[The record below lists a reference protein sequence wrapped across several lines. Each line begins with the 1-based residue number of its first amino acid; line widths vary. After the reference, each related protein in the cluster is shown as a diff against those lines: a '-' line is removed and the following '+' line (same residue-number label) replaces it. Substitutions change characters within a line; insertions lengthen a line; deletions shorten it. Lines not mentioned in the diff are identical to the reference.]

1 MRTLPGLILL
11 AAGLP
16 TAAAADYEEVR
27 DLSLNADGIGA
38 LEIAAGAGSLL
49 VTGVAE
55 SSTIVVE
62 AIIRIPGE
70 DAEGAR
76 EIIESNLV
84 LSLERDDDRAVLEAR
99 FENGSWFSGD
109 SGSIELEVTVPE
121 AMALDIEDGSGSI
134 AIRDITADIGIED
147 GSGSIDL
154 RQVGGQVTIDDG
166 SGSISAQQVGG
177 DITITDGSGS
187 LEVAQVA
194 GSVVIDDG
202 SGSITVSGVA
212 RDLQI
217 LESGSGSLS
226 ITGVNGRTD
235 TGN

>member
-1 MRTLPGLILL
+1 MRTLLSLILL
-11 AAGLP
+11 AAGLS

-27 DLSLNADGIGA
+27 DLSLNADGISA
-38 LEIAAGAGSLL
+38 LEIDAGAGSLL
-49 VTGVAE
+49 VTGLAGT
-55 SSTIVVE
+55 STIVVE
-62 AIIRIPGE
+62 AIIRIPDQ

-84 LSLERDDDRAVLEAR
+84 LSLERDEDRAVLEAR
-99 FENGSWFSGD
+99 FEDGSWFSGD
-109 SGSIELEVTVPE
+109 SGSIQLEVTVPE
-121 AMALDIEDGSGSI
+121 ALALDIVDGSGSI
-134 AIRDITADIGIED
+134 TIRDVTADIAVED

-166 SGSISAQQVGG
+166 SGSISAEQVGG

-187 LEVAQVA
+187 LKVA
-194 GSVVIDDG
+194 GVEGSVIIDDG

-212 RDLQI
+212 KDLEI

-226 ITGVNGRTD
+226 ITDVKGRTN